1 MGNLMS
7 FISFILRQI
16 FLQVLPIW
24 EGTSSVMSLDVLR
37 AINKS
42 RGGSLLALQCR
53 IEKIAREADHQ
64 VIQ

>member
-1 MGNLMS
+1 MS
-7 FISFILRQI
+7 FISFIFRQI

-42 RGGSLLALQCR
+42 RGASLQALQCR
-53 IEKIAREADHQ
+53 IEKIAREADLQ